1 MILFNIKT
9 KLFLVLVLV
18 SIVPIIVVSV
28 SSYRSYTKLVNEQ
41 TTLVTSTTI
50 GNSVKSMEEILQ
62 NIDRISVT
70 LLQQSSNATA
80 YSTVSDEL
88 IKLNGTNDQ
97 YEIFMIL
104 QQIEIDL

>member
-41 TTLVTSTTI
+41 TSLVTSTTI

-88 IKLNGTNDQ
+88 
-97 YEIFMIL
+97 
-104 QQIEIDL
+104 